1 MKPEHVETLAA
12 LFDGERVDPVL
23 LAEALKDPEAASML
37 DDFAS
42 LRLLAREDAERPDD
56 EFYAAMA
63 PVLKSRPWRGA
74 WMSVARPAIAASL
87 LLLAAA
93 TGYWVRQEQGRL
105 PRFAPQGRIPAPE
118 GPPLRGTTAGPE
130 RSTATPAT
138 AVTLAPVVPDPPPP
152 ADLNMRM
159 SEWHA
164 NGPTSR
170 ENR

>member
-23 LAEALKDPEAASML
+23 LAEALKDPEAAAML

-42 LRLLAREDAERPDD
+42 LRLLAKADADRPDD

-63 PVLKSRPWRGA
+63 PVLRGRPWRDWWTSA
-74 WMSVARPAIAASL
+74 ARPAIAASL

-93 TGYWVRQEQGRL
+93 TGYWVRQGQERL
-105 PRFAPQGRIPAPE
+105 PQLAPQRRIAAPA
-118 GPPLRGTTAGPE
+118 GSPPRGTTAGPE
-130 RSTATPAT
+130 RAAT
-138 AVTLAPVVPDPPPP
+138 AAGTAAALGPVVPEAPPPS
-152 ADLNMRM
+152 ALNMRM

-164 NGPTSR
+164 TGPTR
-170 ENR
+170 QPNR